1 MLRTILLAF
10 TLSVPL
16 LTAIP
21 FNLQAQSYSVELTKQ
36 QTEKLAD
43 LIWQNEGAG
52 KKEYLTVWNKNETFP
67 SLGIGHFIWYPTE
80 QKGAFK
86 EQFPQ
91 LLAYLKDN
99 NVKLPTWLTTAKV
112 APWKSKDDFY
122 RDFDK
127 PQLNEL
133 RNLLAS
139 TVGLQAKFIIQ
150 RLEAGIP
157 QILNNSEPA
166 QQKQITQQLTALT
179 GTPEGTFVLLD
190 YINFKGEGISPK
202 ERYKGEGWGLKQVL
216 LTMPEKTDNVLNS
229 FAVAADTVLTRRVA
243 NAPRDESA
251 WLKGWRVRVHKY
263 ATLKI

>member
-1 MLRTILLAF
+1 MFRGIFFALSLSIIIPINSQAENYPV
-10 TLSVPL
+10 TLSP
-16 LTAIP
+16 
-21 FNLQAQSYSVELTKQ
+21 Q
-36 QTEKLAD
+36 QTEKLAN

-80 QKGAFK
+80 EKGAFK
-86 EQFPQ
+86 EQFPE
-91 LLAYLKDN
+91 LLDYLQTNK
-99 NVKLPTWLTTAKV
+99 VALPAWLISAQT

-127 PQLNEL
+127 PQLTEL

-139 TVGLQAKFIIQ
+139 TVGLQAKFIIK
-150 RLEAGIP
+150 RLEVGIP
-157 QILNNSEPA
+157 LILASTDQLQRQRIN
-166 QQKQITQQLTALT
+166 KQLNALTA
-179 GTPEGTFVLLD
+179 TPEGTFVLLD

-216 LTMPEKTDNVLNS
+216 LTMPENNDNVLNS
-229 FAVAADTVLTRRVA
+229 FAVAADSVLTKRVA